1 MKFLPLIW
9 SGICRKPGRTVLIF
23 LQVCVAFALFGVLQG
38 LKSGVEQLIAAA
50 RADVLLVHGSLA
62 LFDPLPI
69 ALLESIKSVPGVE
82 LAIPVELFQTIYQ
95 KPDQKVG
102 VVAIRPDPGWVSA
115 FSFTVAPK
123 YLEAFGKTRTG
134 ALIRAGLARKY
145 GWKIGDHIPLR
156 STILQQDGSTDW
168 AFDVVGTYED
178 SDLNGGRDNILIDYD
193 YFDTARV
200 ADKGTVKHFK
210 VTVEDPS
217 QAALVADAIDR
228 RSANSANETRT
239 ESMRELAQSQLQS
252 IGDLNFLI
260 RSIVAAVFVALLFG
274 TATMTMQSIRERLP
288 ELGVLKTL
296 GFTDAAIFACILV
309 ETLLV
314 FVVAAASGL
323 AVSLVVFPLAA
334 TFVPGLSMPP
344 AVVALCLGC
353 ALLAGAVSAAVPAM
367 LAARS
372 TIVASLA
379 GR

>member
-168 AFDVVGTYED
+168 AFDVVGTYDD

-296 GFTDAAIFACILV
+296 GFTNAAIFACILV

-344 AVVALCLGC
+344 AVVALGLGC
-353 ALLAGAVSAAVPAM
+353 ALLAGAVSAAVPAV

-379 GR
+379 AR

>member
-344 AVVALCLGC
+344 AVVALGLGC
-353 ALLAGAVSAAVPAM
+353 ALLAGAVSAAVPAV

-379 GR
+379 AR

>member
-9 SGICRKPGRTVLIF
+9 SGICRKPGRTVLVF

-38 LKSGVEQLIAAA
+38 LKSGVEQLIAEA

-69 ALLESIKSVPGVE
+69 ALLERIKSVPGVE

-115 FSFTVAPK
+115 FSFTVAPE
-123 YLEAFGKTRTG
+123 YLETFGKTRTG

-193 YFDTARV
+193 YFDAARV

-217 QAALVADAIDR
+217 QAALVADEIDR

-323 AVSLVVFPLAA
+323 AVSLVVFPLAS

-344 AVVALCLGC
+344 AVVALGLGC

>member
-193 YFDTARV
+193 YFDAARV

-217 QAALVADAIDR
+217 QAALVADEIDR

-296 GFTDAAIFACILV
+296 GFTNAAIFACILV

-344 AVVALCLGC
+344 AVVALGLGC
-353 ALLAGAVSAAVPAM
+353 ALLAGAVSAAVPAV

-379 GR
+379 AR